1 LSTVNNFFFTYV
13 KYCNKNLALRFVIM
27 PNPPLIDLDA
37 VLLPAQKP
45 GVSLGLKRSQAL
57 LATLGHPERS
67 VPTIHVGGS
76 NGKGSVCAYLD
87 SILRQAGY
95 RVGRYNSPH
104 LVSWNERLCIDGK
117 PIDSDV
123 FIELLHRVQR
133 AAQEPPTKF
142 ELLTVAAWLYFAE
155 AAVDIAVVEVGLGGR
170 LDATN
175 AIEQPLVS
183 VITSIS
189 REHWQILGETI
200 PEIAFEKAGIMKAG
214 CPVVIGE
221 LPPAA
226 VTVMEAR
233 AAAVGCSLRQIS
245 AALEI
250 EPGLAEVDG
259 LRYQLPLAGD
269 IQLHNSAL
277 AIGAIRALPDE
288 WSISKESIQKGLAA
302 TRWPGRLHLCQWQ
315 GREILLDG
323 AHNEESAIALRH
335 YVDRYQQPVRWVIGM
350 LNTKDHHA
358 VLQALVKPSDRLHLV
373 PVADELTMT
382 PEELAA
388 IFAALNFSA
397 VTVSTFADWQSG
409 LSAALMH
416 GEPIVMAGSL
426 YLLGDFYREAYP
438 TGIF

>member
-1 LSTVNNFFFTYV
+1 
-13 KYCNKNLALRFVIM
+13 M
-27 PNPPLIDLDA
+27 PNQPLIDLDA
-37 VLLPAQKP
+37 VLLPSQKP
-45 GVSLGLKRSQAL
+45 GISLGLDRSRAL
-57 LATLGHPERS
+57 LAALGHPQRS

-76 NGKGSVCAYLD
+76 NGKGSVCAYLAA
-87 SILRQAGY
+87 ILQQAGY

-104 LVSWNERLCIDGK
+104 LVSWNERLCINGR
-117 PIDSDV
+117 PIDSDL

-133 AAQEPPTKF
+133 VAEEPPTKF

-155 AAVDIAVVEVGLGGR
+155 APVDIAVIEVGLGGR

-214 CPVVIGE
+214 CPAVIGE
-221 LPPAA
+221 LPAAA

-245 AALEI
+245 RAVEI
-250 EPGLAEVDG
+250 EPGWAELDG

-288 WSISKESIQKGLAA
+288 WSISKEAIQKGVAA
-302 TRWPGRLHLCQWQ
+302 TRWPGRLHRCTWQ

-323 AHNEESAIALRH
+323 AHNVESAIALRH
-335 YVDRYQQPVRWVIGM
+335 YVDRYQQPVLWVIGM
-350 LNTKDHHA
+350 LNTKDHLG
-358 VLQALVKPSDRLHLV
+358 VLRTLLKPGDQLHLV

-382 PEELAA
+382 PAELAL
-388 IFAALNFSA
+388 IVEALNLSA
-397 VTVSTFADWQSG
+397 VTLATFADWQSG
-409 LSAALMH
+409 LSAAL
-416 GEPIVMAGSL
+416 EQDKPIVMAGSL

-438 TGIF
+438 DGIL